1 MREPRYPWISAAAFA
16 IVSACGAT
24 ALANDALPT
33 PLRADDVVAFAKEH
47 RAEIA
52 VAKAR
57 AGALAET
64 PKIVSALPDPMVMV
78 SLDHLPL
85 KLMGADASLLIQ
97 QDFPLSGVLGKKK
110 LSAEANANAAT
121 ADIGRVALEVETEA
135 LLSYLMVVERER
147 MLVVLDEQVAT
158 SKQVVEATLARLEG
172 GSGNAG
178 DIVRA
183 RLDVA
188 RLSGERTAVDAELV
202 AARGMLNSALGRSS
216 GAIVPQT
223 ALSVPTASP
232 PEVAALVTMAINKR
246 PELAVMKH
254 KLEKANADISV
265 MSAMYK
271 PMAFVRTGPS
281 YTMAEGPGAMLMIGF
296 TVPLWREKLS
306 AGVSEAKQMS
316 TMVDAETAA
325 MRTMIEGDVAGAR
338 GAVIAARIRFDTAR
352 DKLVPIARQAV
363 SLQLASYATGQ
374 AALVSVLEALAM
386 QRMIRMEEVV
396 AEIRVAA
403 AWVRLGRAVG
413 VVRIGV
419 PS

>member
-1 MREPRYPWISAAAFA
+1 MSGKRLPWTSAAAFA
-16 IVSACGAT
+16 IVSTCGGH
-24 ALANDALPT
+24 ALANDTLPT

-47 RAEIA
+47 RAEIT
-52 VAKAR
+52 VAKAK

-135 LLSYLMVVERER
+135 LLAYLMVVERER
-147 MLVVLDEQVAT
+147 MLVVLDEQVTTA
-158 SKQVVEATLARLEG
+158 KQLVEATLARLEG
-172 GSGNAG
+172 GNGNAG

-202 AARGMLNSALGRSS
+202 AARGMLNAALGRSS
-216 GAIVPQT
+216 AGVVPQT
-223 ALSVPTASP
+223 ALSIPTAP
-232 PEVAALVTMAINKR
+232 PPAVAALVTLAINKR

-254 KLEKANADISV
+254 KLEKANADISI

-281 YTMAEGPGAMLMIGF
+281 YTMADGPGAMLMIGF

-374 AALVSVLEALAM
+374 SALVSVLEALAM
-386 QRMIRMEEVV
+386 LRMIRMEEVV